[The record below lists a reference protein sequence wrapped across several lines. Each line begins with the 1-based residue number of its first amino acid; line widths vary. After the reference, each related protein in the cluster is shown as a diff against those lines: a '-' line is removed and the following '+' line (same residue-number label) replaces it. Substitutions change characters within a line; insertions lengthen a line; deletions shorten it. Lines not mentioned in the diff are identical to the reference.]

1 MQYLGSK
8 RNVAGFSAGMAGGV
22 FLVHLFLA
30 WFDRD
35 YDSEV
40 LIVAGVAA
48 VTVFA
53 GTLVGT
59 LVWSSIGRWLRT
71 RKTPSPAASASVG
84 AALAF
89 ALMGVITLGV
99 HRYFSFDMPHEVAF
113 WFAVSLWNAI
123 GYGLAVAPVGTA

>member
-1 MQYLGSK
+1 MQYLGSR

-30 WFDRD
+30 WLD
-35 YDSEV
+35 DSEI
-40 LIVAGVAA
+40 LIEAGVAA

-59 LVWSSIGRWLRT
+59 LVWSSVGRWLRT
-71 RKTPSPAASASVG
+71 RRTPSLTASAGVG
-84 AALAF
+84 GALAF

-99 HRYFSFDMPHEVAF
+99 HRYFSFDIPHEVAF
-113 WFAVSLWNAI
+113 WFSVSLWNAI
-123 GYGLAVAPVGTA
+123 GYGLAIAPSGAS